1 MPVDP
6 QIQDLL
12 DLMAGLPPAHT
23 LSVAEAR
30 LRHEQRPR
38 DGLRVPPVAR
48 VENRSIPGPGGP
60 LALRIYTPHGMA
72 TAHGIGPFPV
82 LVFFHGSGF
91 VVASLDTHDIMCRNL
106 CAGAGCV
113 VVSVDYRLAPE
124 HKFPAGLDDCVRAT
138 RWASENAKELN
149 ADPRRIAV
157 CGDSAGGNLAAVTAI
172 RVRDQGGLHLAAQL
186 LIYPVTDYHEPGT
199 PSYAENAEGFG
210 LTRLQMKWFWDHY
223 LPDASHAEH
232 PHASPLRAES
242 LRDLPPA
249 LVYSAQYDVLRDE
262 AERYAERLREAGVP
276 VVLKRWDGMNHG
288 FFAWTGRVDK
298 ATEAMDEACAWL
310 REAFAKA

>member
-6 QIQDLL
+6 QIQEIL
-12 DLMAGLPPAHT
+12 DLMAGLPSAHT

-30 LRHEQRPR
+30 ARMEQRPR
-38 DGLRVPPVAR
+38 EGLRVPPVAR
-48 VENRSIPGPGGP
+48 VEGRTIPGPGGD
-60 LALRIYTPHGMA
+60 LALRIYTPHGVI
-72 TAHGIGPFPV
+72 TEHGVGPFP
-82 LVFFHGSGF
+82 LLAFFHGSGF
-91 VVASLDTHDIMCRNL
+91 VVCSLDTHDVMCRNL

-124 HKFPAGLDDCVRAT
+124 HKFPAGADDCLHAT
-138 RWASENAKELN
+138 RWAAASAHELN
-149 ADPRRIAV
+149 VDPRRVAV
-157 CGDSAGGNLAAVTAI
+157 GGDSAGGNMAAVTAL
-172 RVRDQGGLHLAAQL
+172 RAREGGPHLCAQL

-199 PSYAENAEGFG
+199 PSYAENAEGYG
-210 LTRLQMKWFWDHY
+210 LTRLQMQWFWDHY
-223 LPDASHAEH
+223 LADPAQAAH

-242 LRDLPPA
+242 LRDLAPA

-276 VVLKRWDGMNHG
+276 TTLKRWDGMNHG
-288 FFAWTGRVDK
+288 FFGWTGRVDK
-298 ATEAMDEACAWL
+298 ATQAMDEACAWL

>member
-6 QIQDLL
+6 QIQELL

-30 LRHEQRPR
+30 ARMEQRPR
-38 DGLRVPPVAR
+38 DGLRIPPVAR
-48 VENRSIPGPGGP
+48 VEDRTIPGLRGD
-60 LALRIYTPHGMA
+60 LALRIYTPHGVIGE
-72 TAHGIGPFPV
+72 HGAGPFPL

-91 VVASLDTHDIMCRNL
+91 VVCSLDTHDVMCRNL

-124 HKFPAGLDDCVRAT
+124 HKFPAGADDCLHAT
-138 RWASENAKELN
+138 RWAAANAHELN
-149 ADPRRIAV
+149 IDPRRVAV
-157 CGDSAGGNLAAVTAI
+157 AGDSAGGNMAAVTAL
-172 RVRDQGGLHLAAQL
+172 RVREGGPHLCAQL

-199 PSYAENAEGFG
+199 PSYAENAEGYG

-223 LPDASHAEH
+223 LSDPSQAAH

-242 LRDLPPA
+242 LRDLAPA

-262 AERYAERLREAGVP
+262 AERYADRLQKAGVP
-276 VVLKRWDGMNHG
+276 VTFKRWDGMNHG
-288 FFAWTGRVDK
+288 FFNWIGRVDK
-298 ATEAMDEACAWL
+298 ATQAMDEACAWL